1 MSSEYRKRGS
11 QSAAALTAVGSPH
24 TNRHLEHPVIDETEK
39 DISIEELQ
47 DFMSADLFEVQADP
61 TFKNRLREMLWELIE
76 SNAFGYGPEPEKA
89 NSSPSPTDSRRGRN
103 GKR

>member
-61 TFKNRLREMLWELIE
+61 TFKNRLRETH
-76 SNAFGYGPEPEKA
+76 P
-89 NSSPSPTDSRRGRN
+89 SRRRPTPHRRRQTAG
-103 GKR
+103 GDETGSAESPLLPGSVH